1 MSKKSNKSD
10 DAIAVNKKAQ
20 FDYFIEESVEAGIAL
35 EGWEVKSIRAG
46 HIQLRDS
53 YVIIKRGEAWL
64 LGCHITPLIS
74 ASTHVNPDPTRSR
87 KLLLH
92 ATELDKFIGLIERKG
107 YTIVALKMYWKNRV
121 VKVLVG
127 LAKGKKQH
135 DKRATIKERDWQREK
150 GRILV
155 R

>member
-1 MSKKSNKSD
+1 MNKKSNKSD

-107 YTIVALKMYWKNRV
+107 YTIVALKMYWKNGV

-135 DKRATIKERDWQREK
+135 DKRATIKEREWQREK